1 MFREEFAEL
10 CYIARCYL
18 GAQGTGVDEATLRI
32 PNLHYERLTEGRL
45 AAKVLSKMLGLDTK
59 HCLLRDVQ
67 DAAGRDVNQMLELV
81 ESLPESASREQLEQL
96 LGKGEVQAC
105 LSEDT
110 ERMTS
115 FKLRA
120 RARYVFGEASR
131 VDEFSKD
138 YECGNAEVENLV
150 RKASRISY
158 GGRITAWGR
167 RVLVVEDFAHP
178 SNPEG
183 DCLLFTDPASSGAFV
198 KFIKQE

>member
-1 MFREEFAEL
+1 
-10 CYIARCYL
+10 
-18 GAQGTGVDEATLRI
+18 
-32 PNLHYERLTEGRL
+32 
-45 AAKVLSKMLGLDTK
+45 MLGLDTK

-131 VDEFSKD
+131 VDEFSKVLDSPLRMGEIVISCSSSLSAD